1 MNAPAS
7 PQLAARHCKIA
18 ILGSGFSGLGMAIRL
33 KQKGEQDFLI
43 FEKEAGVGG
52 T

>member
-1 MNAPAS
+1 MNAPVS
-7 PQLAARHCKIA
+7 PPIAGRHCKIA

-33 KQKGEQDFLI
+33 KQRGEQDFLL

-52 T
+52 